1 MAEFN
6 SVNIFKEKDT
16 IIKYI
21 LIGIKSIVFGT
32 ALVIALSM
40 VFGCKFLKII
50 SPSMTPTYNVGDVIF
65 VDTNFD
71 FDKLKVGDVV
81 TYKSGTTNVTHRIVE
96 ILPNGRIVTQGDA
109 NGSIDPVCGS
119 KLNPVGMGED
129 KFVGKVVFG
138 IPGLGNLLE
147 TIAQP
152 RNYIVL
158 VVALILILFVTIM

>member
-6 SVNIFKEKDT
+6 SVNVFKSKDT
-16 IIKYI
+16 ILKYV
-21 LIGIKSIVFGT
+21 LIGLKSIVFGT
-32 ALVIALSM
+32 AIIIALSLI
-40 VFGCKFLKII
+40 FGCKFLKII

-109 NGSIDPVCGS
+109 NGSIDPVCGN
-119 KLNPVGMGED
+119 KLNMVGMGEE
-129 KFVGKVVFG
+129 KFVGKVLFG
-138 IPGLGNLLE
+138 IPKLGNILE
-147 TIAQP
+147 TVAQT
-152 RNYIVL
+152 RNYIIL
-158 VVALILILFVTIM
+158 VVALVLILFVTIM